1 MHEVSIAA
9 SLLAMAEEEIR
20 AKGCARIL
28 GLTVQYGQISGIMP
42 EALRLGFAAVIAG
55 TPHEGAT
62 LALEEVPLRLRCPF
76 CRVCFDGAQDI
87 FAPCPNC
94 GEEFGHIVEQGREL
108 TLMRIEAV

>member
-1 MHEVSIAA
+1 MHEVSVAA
-9 SLLAMAEEEIR
+9 SLLALAEEEIA

-42 EALRLGFAAVIAG
+42 EALRLAFAAVSAG
-55 TPHEGAT
+55 TPHEGAS
-62 LALEEVPLRLRCPF
+62 LVLEELPLRLRCPF
-76 CRVCFDGAQDI
+76 CQTCFGADEGI

-108 TLMRIEAV
+108 MLMRIEAV